1 MSTKFPIK
9 DFDIVKFRKS
19 DTKGKKYDAIIQDKK
34 TDKKYI
40 IPFGGLGYEQ
50 YKDSTGLG
58 LYSKLD
64 HGDKTRR
71 ASYRLRHRVFYKSNY
86 YSPAYMSWNYLW

>member
-1 MSTKFPIK
+1 MATKFPVK
-9 DFDIVKFRKS
+9 DYDIIKFRRS
-19 DTKGKKYDAIIQDKK
+19 DTKGKKYDAVIQHKK

-40 IPFGGLGYEQ
+40 IPFGSNTHQQ

-58 LYSKLD
+58 LYSNLD
-64 HGDKTRR
+64 HEDNLRR
-71 ASYRLRHRVFYKSNY
+71 ASYRLRHRVFYKPNY

>member
-1 MSTKFPIK
+1 MATKFPVK
-9 DFDIVKFRKS
+9 DYDIIKFRRS
-19 DTKGKKYDAIIQDKK
+19 DTKGKKYDAVIQHKK

-40 IPFGGLGYEQ
+40 IPFGSNTHQQ

-58 LYSKLD
+58 LYSNLD
-64 HGDKTRR
+64 HEDKLRR
-71 ASYRLRHRVFYKSNY
+71 ASYRLRHRVFYKPNY